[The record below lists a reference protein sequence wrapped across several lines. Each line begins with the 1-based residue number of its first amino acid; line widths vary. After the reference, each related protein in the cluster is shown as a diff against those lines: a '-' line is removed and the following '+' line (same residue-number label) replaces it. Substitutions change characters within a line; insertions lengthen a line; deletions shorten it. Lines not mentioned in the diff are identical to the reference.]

1 MKKVTVEMSFNAKTQ
16 RHEGASAFPL
26 SVFAPLRLCV
36 KGVERTYTAK
46 VLTLAATLSCCATAY
61 SQKQAIEI
69 EKPSGP
75 GMEKPIWISMSGFTG
90 EAAQVLGFDLY
101 VQGFAFTNAQA
112 AQYLISGSNNGNLQG
127 RVTDAVN
134 KSTLVSK
141 AYTGASVRRQ
151 AHAFT
156 DDFVVALGR
165 KPICQTKIAFKGET
179 GDGNGEIFVSD
190 FDGHNPQQ
198 DTPDP

>member
-1 MKKVTVEMSFNAKTQ
+1 
-16 RHEGASAFPL
+16 
-26 SVFAPLRLCV
+26 
-36 KGVERTYTAK
+36 
-46 VLTLAATLSCCATAY
+46 
-61 SQKQAIEI
+61 
-69 EKPSGP
+69 
-75 GMEKPIWISMSGFTG
+75 MEKPIWISMSGFTG
-90 EAAQVLGFDLY
+90 EAAQVLEFDLY

-179 GDGNGEIFVSD
+179 GGGNGEIFVSD
-190 FDGHNPQQ
+190 FDGHNAQQ
-198 DTPDP
+198 VTPDHTIVAAPCWVPGRRVFARYGGTNISPAVSPDGGRVAMILSRDCWTDLYVCNSDGTGLKRLTK